1 MNSQKGIDTMT
12 ATNKKDALRKLNT
25 LASALAD
32 VGVASSVWEDEECGM
47 IRLDC
52 NLWNCCDGTDTPT
65 TFWFEDVQDYECPQN
80 CIEPVAQSEALF
92 AELQEL
98 VNNW

>member
-1 MNSQKGIDTMT
+1 MIT
-12 ATNKKDALRKLNT
+12 ANKKKALRKLN
-25 LASALAD
+25 ALAD
-32 VGVASSVWEDEECGM
+32 ALADLDIGTTVWEDEECGM

-52 NLWNCCDGTDTPT
+52 TLWNCCDGTDTPV
-65 TFWFEDVQDYECPQN
+65 TFWFEDAQDYECPQN

-92 AELQEL
+92 AELQEM

>member
-1 MNSQKGIDTMT
+1 MITK
-12 ATNKKDALRKLNT
+12 NKKKALHKLNA

-32 VGVASSVWEDEECGM
+32 LDIGTTVWEDEECGM

-52 NLWNCCDGTDTPT
+52 TLWNCCDGTDTPV
-65 TFWFEDVQDYECPQN
+65 TFWFEDAQDYECPQN

-92 AELQEL
+92 AELQEM